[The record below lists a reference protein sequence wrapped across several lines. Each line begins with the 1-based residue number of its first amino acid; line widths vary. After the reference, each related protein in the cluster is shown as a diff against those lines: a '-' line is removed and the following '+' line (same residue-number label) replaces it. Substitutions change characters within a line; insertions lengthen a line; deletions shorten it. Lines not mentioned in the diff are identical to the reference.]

1 MATKEKTGPLSE
13 VTKDPAANPD
23 LIGMDAMVECIKREL
38 AYREKLY
45 PVWIEKGKLTE
56 MEAKRELAKMS
67 AVLAYL
73 QDAGWPVERFKEAVE
88 PFIAAAKLIPKVFD
102 PLAMANV
109 QNQTAWAC
117 ATYAAQR
124 TLGPFHWDR
133 LREAALAIGA
143 KDGEIPTP
151 DGGAV
156 EKGND
161 AKAKAV
167 PQDRKDAKP
176 AAKKAVGGSKKAV
189 RRGVR

>member
-73 QDAGWPVERFKEAVE
+73 QDTGWPVERFKEAVE
-88 PFIAAAKLIPKVFD
+88 PFIAAAKIITKIYD
-102 PLAMANV
+102 PLAMASV
-109 QNQTAWAC
+109 QTQTAWAC

-124 TLGPFHWDR
+124 MLSPYHWDV
-133 LREAALAIGA
+133 LRNSALAIGA
-143 KDGEIPTP
+143 KDGPIPDQGT
-151 DGGAV
+151 V
-156 EKGND
+156 SEGND